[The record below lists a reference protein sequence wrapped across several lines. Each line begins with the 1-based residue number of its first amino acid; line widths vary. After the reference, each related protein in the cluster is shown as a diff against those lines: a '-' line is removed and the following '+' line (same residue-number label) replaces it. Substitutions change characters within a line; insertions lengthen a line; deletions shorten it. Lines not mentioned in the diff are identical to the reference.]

1 MNTQDLLGRIEPL
14 LSRVN
19 KPIQYV
25 GGEYNSIVKEWQD
38 VDVRWVLMY
47 PDAYEAVSYTH
58 LTLPTIYSV

>member
-25 GGEYNSIVKEWQD
+25 GAEHNSYVKD
-38 VDVRWVLMY
+38 SVC
-47 PDAYEAVSYTH
+47 YTH
-58 LTLPTIYSV
+58 LTLPTTPNG